1 MRKKSALL
9 SVAADQQG
17 FKSDYGFNLHHE
29 LSKVKFSDSV
39 FSALYRDPSL
49 TAGHNDNFV
58 GSVGG
63 DGDLLNYSPGRFR
76 LREFENISIDKVTL
90 LFPAPRRSGSDAI
103 GRYWKYFD
111 LMLDSGHPEPGM
123 SNTLYGHSCKWN
135 FEYFIQWDCV
145 QNDWPTIRLEFNPN
159 KADLSRLK
167 IFFSA
172 LSGQAFESTRISRI
186 DIAVDYAIYIDPS
199 GWSNPAVN
207 VDTVYNFNHRPVTR
221 YFGSPK
227 SDLQIRVYNKAKE
240 LADKNDLSLPC
251 PFWRVECQLLKINKN
266 DIDLNDWKVFSRF
279 SPFGKLTYNDLF
291 NFDCA
296 GQGAYSTFVRLAR
309 LVGVDEALSDY
320 DYRTRK
326 VYRGRLQ
333 NDCPDVKFN
342 LPGVIYK
349 NCFPVV
355 YLNFLKLLR
364 GMYQEAQEKRGI
376 VLYEKE

>member
-49 TAGHNDNFV
+49 TAGHTGNFPSL
-58 GSVGG
+58 GGG
-63 DGDLLNYSPGRFR
+63 DGGLFDYSPGKFR

-90 LFPAPRRSGSDAI
+90 LFPAPRRSGSDTI

-135 FEYFIQWDCV
+135 HEYFIQWDCV

-159 KADLSRLK
+159 KAELSKLK
-167 IFFSA
+167 VFFSA
-172 LSGQAFESTRISRI
+172 LSSQAFDATRISRI
-186 DIAVDYAIYIDPS
+186 DIAVDYAIHIEPL
-199 GWSNPAVN
+199 GWSCQGVKSKN
-207 VDTVYNFNHRPVTR
+207 TFEFNDRIVSR
-221 YFGSPK
+221 YFGAK
-227 SDLQIRVYNKAKE
+227 GSDLQIRVYDKRKE
-240 LADKNDLSLPC
+240 LADKSNIALPC
-251 PFWRVECQLLKINKN
+251 SFWRVEAQLSKINKN

-291 NFDCA
+291 NFDCS

-309 LVGVDEALSDY
+309 LVGVDSAVKDFDY
-320 DYRTRK
+320 KTRK
-326 VYRGRLQ
+326 IYRERLQ

-342 LPGVIYK
+342 LPDVIYK

-364 GMYQEAQEKRGI
+364 EMFQEAQEKRGI